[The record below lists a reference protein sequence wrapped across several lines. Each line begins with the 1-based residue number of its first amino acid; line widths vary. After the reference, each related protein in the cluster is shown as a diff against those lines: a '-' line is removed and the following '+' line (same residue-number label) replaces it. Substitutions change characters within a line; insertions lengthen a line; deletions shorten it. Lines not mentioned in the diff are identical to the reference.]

1 MYFFC
6 VYQKKF
12 VSLQRQTEGIMQA
25 ATIESRQN
33 DLIRSILSI
42 RDLDVLNR
50 LQVSVRRAKQK
61 AAEKD
66 DTCMTKEEFFAMID
80 QRMENYEKG
89 NYHTMLPG
97 ESLDAF
103 LDRVAQ

>member
-1 MYFFC
+1 MHFFC
-6 VYQKKF
+6 VYRKRF
-12 VSLQRQTEGIMQA
+12 VSLQRQTVEIMQA

-50 LQVSVRRAKQK
+50 LQVSVRRAKKK

-80 QRMENYEKG
+80 SDK
-89 NYHTMLPG
+89 
-97 ESLDAF
+97 
-103 LDRVAQ
+103 

>member
-1 MYFFC
+1 
-6 VYQKKF
+6 
-12 VSLQRQTEGIMQA
+12 MQA

-50 LQVSVRRAKQK
+50 LQVSVRRAKKK

-80 QRMENYEKG
+80 QRMEEYEKG
-89 NYHTMLPG
+89 NYITFSSPEEMHRYFENL
-97 ESLDAF
+97 
-103 LDRVAQ
+103 

>member
-1 MYFFC
+1 
-6 VYQKKF
+6 
-12 VSLQRQTEGIMQA
+12 MQA

-66 DTCMTKEEFFAMID
+66 DTCMTKEEVFAMID
-80 QRMENYEKG
+80 QRMESYEKG
-89 NYHTMLPG
+89 NDHTMLAG
-97 ESLDAF
+97 ESVDAF
-103 LDRVAQ
+103 LDRLAR

>member
-1 MYFFC
+1 
-6 VYQKKF
+6 
-12 VSLQRQTEGIMQA
+12 MQA

-50 LQVSVRRAKQK
+50 LQVSVRRAKKK

-80 QRMENYEKG
+80 GDK
-89 NYHTMLPG
+89 
-97 ESLDAF
+97 
-103 LDRVAQ
+103 

>member
-1 MYFFC
+1 
-6 VYQKKF
+6 
-12 VSLQRQTEGIMQA
+12 MQA

-42 RDLDVLNR
+42 RDLDVLSR
-50 LQVSVRRAKQK
+50 LQVSVRRAKKK

-80 QRMENYEKG
+80 QRMESYEKG
-89 NYHTMLPG
+89 NYISFSSPEEMHQYF
-97 ESLDAF
+97 E
-103 LDRVAQ
+103 RR

>member
-1 MYFFC
+1 
-6 VYQKKF
+6 
-12 VSLQRQTEGIMQA
+12 MQA

-80 QRMENYEKG
+80 SDK
-89 NYHTMLPG
+89 
-97 ESLDAF
+97 
-103 LDRVAQ
+103 

>member
-1 MYFFC
+1 
-6 VYQKKF
+6 
-12 VSLQRQTEGIMQA
+12 MQA

-50 LQVSVRRAKQK
+50 LQVSVRRAKKK

-89 NYHTMLPG
+89 NYISFSSPEEMHRYF
-97 ESLDAF
+97 E
-103 LDRVAQ
+103 RI

>member
-1 MYFFC
+1 
-6 VYQKKF
+6 
-12 VSLQRQTEGIMQA
+12 MQA

-66 DTCMTKEEFFAMID
+66 DTCMTKEEFFTMID

-89 NYHTMLPG
+89 NYISFSSPEEMHRYF
-97 ESLDAF
+97 E
-103 LDRVAQ
+103 RI

>member
-1 MYFFC
+1 
-6 VYQKKF
+6 
-12 VSLQRQTEGIMQA
+12 MQA

-50 LQVSVRRAKQK
+50 LQVSVRRAKKK

-80 QRMENYEKG
+80 QRMEAYEKG
-89 NYHTMLPG
+89 NYITFSSPEEMYRYFENL
-97 ESLDAF
+97 
-103 LDRVAQ
+103 